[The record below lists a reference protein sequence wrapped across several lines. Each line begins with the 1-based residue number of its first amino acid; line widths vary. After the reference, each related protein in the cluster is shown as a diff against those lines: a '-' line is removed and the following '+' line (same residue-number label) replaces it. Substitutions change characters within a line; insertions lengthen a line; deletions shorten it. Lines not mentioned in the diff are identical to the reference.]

1 MLTINTLKEDT
12 LMDILELM
20 QTTGALSGL
29 VCLMMILYSLKK
41 QLKQHAGK

>member
-1 MLTINTLKEDT
+1 
-12 LMDILELM
+12 MDILELM

-41 QLKQHAGK
+41 QLKQYAVK